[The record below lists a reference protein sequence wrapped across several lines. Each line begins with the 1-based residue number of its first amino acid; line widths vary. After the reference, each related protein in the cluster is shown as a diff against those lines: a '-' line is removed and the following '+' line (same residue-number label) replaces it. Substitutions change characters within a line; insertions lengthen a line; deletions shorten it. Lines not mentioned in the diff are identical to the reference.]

1 MVSARVQPVLLI
13 GANKLEGS
21 TVKLAK
27 PFLIMDKRRRAG
39 ATEDAMDVEGTHGRS
54 GPLAIS
60 GRRTSG
66 VPCCLVAGGSLD
78 EESAAKEEEETEYQV
93 VGMIKQKLVF
103 NQRPK
108 PIVSKRFLPPSR

>member
-54 GPLAIS
+54 GVLAVS
-60 GRRTSG
+60 GRRASC
-66 VPCCLVAGGSLD
+66 VPCCLVAGGSL
-78 EESAAKEEEETEYQV
+78 ESAAKEEEETEYQV